1 MADFLSLFSKE
12 RAMMN
17 TIDDRNAMARGVVY
31 DPARGIRDLLYNPQ
45 STIIAGGGYFTRMA
59 IASALLKSYA
69 DQLPV
74 IYIHC
79 GSVFSQKFAASGF
92 AMQRGG
98 VVTIPPD
105 PLACYSSKRAAI
117 YAIEEFAN
125 SSGSPLSGKA
135 HDCLE
140 FMTDAL
146 MKFGESLTIQNLN
159 ELFENPPAKVLLAL
173 LSEQLISRDEF
184 DMETEHMSFFIEEYA
199 SARRVISLMSSLF
212 STDNRNQSVVLNE
225 LIDDNRL
232 LSLDYS
238 IPTHTATLMM
248 ETVLQNYSEALRR
261 KNKPAVLLIEDVSS
275 GSLPFLDKLTA
286 IHSSQIIKIIV
297 HSDIAHVN
305 PLTSVWNATPNKII
319 FSHPN
324 GADAVSELFG
334 NFTKQTIC
342 NQRNK
347 STPFFLLFPT
357 TEEGVSIA
365 PQVTQRILPEEIRSL
380 SENECFIQT
389 ETLPYILKTMINL
402 SSSARRS

>member
-31 DPARGIRDLLYNPQ
+31 DTARGIRDLLYNPQ

-92 AMQRGG
+92 ATQRGG

-146 MKFGESLTIQNLN
+146 MKFG
-159 ELFENPPAKVLLAL
+159 A
-173 LSEQLISRDEF
+173 
-184 DMETEHMSFFIEEYA
+184 
-199 SARRVISLMSSLF
+199 
-212 STDNRNQSVVLNE
+212 
-225 LIDDNRL
+225 
-232 LSLDYS
+232 
-238 IPTHTATLMM
+238 
-248 ETVLQNYSEALRR
+248 
-261 KNKPAVLLIEDVSS
+261 
-275 GSLPFLDKLTA
+275 
-286 IHSSQIIKIIV
+286 
-297 HSDIAHVN
+297 
-305 PLTSVWNATPNKII
+305 
-319 FSHPN
+319 
-324 GADAVSELFG
+324 
-334 NFTKQTIC
+334 
-342 NQRNK
+342 
-347 STPFFLLFPT
+347 
-357 TEEGVSIA
+357 
-365 PQVTQRILPEEIRSL
+365 
-380 SENECFIQT
+380 
-389 ETLPYILKTMINL
+389 
-402 SSSARRS
+402 